1 MNRLLSAT
9 VAALFLLSCG
19 PEPPAARGAP
29 QTIRVG
35 YFPNV
40 THSQAIVGLALGDFQ
55 RALGDDVTIK
65 ATTFNAGPSV
75 IEALF
80 GGEIDL
86 AYIGPNP
93 AINGFV
99 QSKGEALR
107 IVAGATS
114 GGAALVVRKGAGI
127 KRAEDLVKRRLASP
141 QLGNTQDVA
150 LRAWLASHGL
160 SSREKGGS
168 VEVIPT
174 QNPQILDLF
183 RRGDIDGAWVPEPWA
198 SRLVVD
204 GGGEILVDERS
215 LWPGGDFV
223 TAHVI
228 VSTKFLREHPDL
240 VRKWLEAHVSVTEWE
255 LSRPDKAKA
264 VLNTEIGKL
273 TGKELPDEVL
283 AQAWARMRPA
293 WDPIAPSLIAS
304 AEAAYRA
311 GYLREK
317 PDLDGIYDL
326 ALLNEVLRANALPE
340 IAK

>member
-1 MNRLLSAT
+1 MKRLLA
-9 VAALFLLSCG
+9 AALAASLLLACTGKS
-19 PEPPAARGAP
+19 PAPAGQ

-35 YFPNV
+35 YFPNI
-40 THSQAIVGLALGDFQ
+40 THSQALVGLARGDFQ
-55 RALGDDVTIK
+55 RALGDGVTIK
-65 ATTFNAGPSV
+65 PTTFNAGPSV

-80 GGEIDL
+80 GGELDL

-107 IVAGATS
+107 VVAGATS
-114 GGAALVVRKGAGI
+114 GGAALVVRKDAGI
-127 KRAEDLVKRRLASP
+127 AGPADLAGRKLASP

-150 LRAWLASHGL
+150 LRAWLGRNGLAS
-160 SSREKGGS
+160 RDKGGS
-168 VEVIPT
+168 VDVIPT

-204 GGGEILVDERS
+204 GGGVILVDERT

-240 VRKWLEAHVSVTEWE
+240 VRTWLEAHVAVTEWE
-255 LSRPDKAKA
+255 LAHPDDAKR
-264 VLNTEIGKL
+264 VLNDEIGKL
-273 TGKELPDEVL
+273 TGKKLSDAVL
-283 AQAWARMRPA
+283 AQAWERMRPT
-293 WDPIAPSLIAS
+293 WDPIAPSLVAS
-304 AEAAYRA
+304 ADAAHAA
-311 GYLREK
+311 GFLREK
-317 PDLDGIYDL
+317 PNLDGIYDL
-326 ALLNEVLRANALPE
+326 TLLNEILRAKTLPE

>member
-1 MNRLLSAT
+1 MKRLLP
-9 VAALFLLSCG
+9 AALAAMLLLGCAAES
-19 PEPPAARGAP
+19 PAPKAP

-35 YFPNV
+35 YFPNI
-40 THSQAIVGLALGDFQ
+40 THSQALVGLARGDFQ
-55 RALGDDVTIK
+55 RALGDGVTIK
-65 ATTFNAGPSV
+65 PTTFNAGPSV

-80 GGEIDL
+80 GGELDL

-93 AINGFV
+93 AINGYV

-107 IVAGATS
+107 VVAGATS
-114 GGAALVVRKGAGI
+114 GGAALVVRKDAGI
-127 KRAEDLVKRRLASP
+127 SGPADLAGRKLASP

-150 LRAWLASHGL
+150 LRAWLGRNGLAS
-160 SSREKGGS
+160 RDKGGS
-168 VEVIPT
+168 VDVIPT

-204 GGGEILVDERS
+204 GGGVILVDERT

-240 VRKWLEAHVSVTEWE
+240 VRKWLEAHVAVTEWE
-255 LSRPDKAKA
+255 LAHPDDAKTI
-264 VLNTEIGKL
+264 LNEEIGKL
-273 TGKELPDEVL
+273 TGKKLADAVL
-283 AQAWARMRPA
+283 TQAWERMRPT
-293 WDPIAPSLIAS
+293 WDPIAPSLLAS
-304 AEAAYRA
+304 ADAAHAA
-311 GYLREK
+311 GFLREK
-317 PDLDGIYDL
+317 PNLDGIYDL
-326 ALLNEVLRANALPE
+326 TLLNEVLRAKALPE